1 MHQSDLFGTHR
12 FIIRGGKILRKYM
25 VWLLIALFCWIDL
38 FSHAGI
44 IYTERDNSDGADI
57 IHLKNG
63 RQVEGRVIERGPDQ
77 VKIEVTSDSGN
88 KKNVYTY
95 RANDVER
102 VEALL
107 TKEKANILWRIA
119 KGCFWAYVGIM
130 AVALALASPLTE

>member
-44 IYTERDNSDGADI
+44 IYTERDSTTETDTI
-57 IHLKNG
+57 YLKSG
-63 RQVEGRVIERGPDQ
+63 RQVEGRVIERGPDR

-88 KKNVYTY
+88 KKNTYTY

-102 VEALL
+102 VEVSDLKERTSKFWRNITYGCLISFLL
-107 TKEKANILWRIA
+107 L
-119 KGCFWAYVGIM
+119 GLGM
-130 AVALALASPLTE
+130 APG